1 MNKKLVASELL
12 KVAKELVSEQRI
24 PWYQELIDALGP
36 QFAYQSRSNND
47 WAIFQWTGPGHN
59 SNKVLTIA
67 EDLIDRA
74 RLGDFH
80 HISVEPKGKILELH
94 INL

>member
-12 KVAKELVSEQRI
+12 KIAKSLVAEKI
-24 PWYQELIDALGP
+24 AWHQELIDALGP
-36 QFAYQSRSNND
+36 QFEYQSKSNND
-47 WAIFQWTGPGHN
+47 WAIFKWTGSGRS

-80 HISVEPKGKILELH
+80 HISVEPKGKTLELQ